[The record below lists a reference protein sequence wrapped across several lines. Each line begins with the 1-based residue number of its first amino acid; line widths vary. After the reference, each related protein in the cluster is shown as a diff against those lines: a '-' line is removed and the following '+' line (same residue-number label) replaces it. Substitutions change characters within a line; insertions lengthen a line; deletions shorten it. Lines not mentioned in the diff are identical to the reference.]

1 MRLFHARRRSIT
13 TIAALLATL
22 SVAMGVFLVAG
33 AAATTPK
40 LATASAP
47 AAAPVDPIQA
57 SMDTTTQPSPTAQTA
72 TPEAAVKET
81 APSDPATQLAAQGSV
96 DSELAGSVKAIDSA
110 NIITDPAWFTKAYA
124 DGFRLYVMHSTMWDS
139 CTQWEHTLPQLE
151 MALDAGLKIAV
162 YTRDPNCW
170 EAGIAAAGPYVNRLQ
185 FFALDVEDGGVPVTR
200 AMVDGVAAT
209 GVRPVIYTG
218 SGMWGGL
225 QGATADSFSDVP
237 LWDTDTSAFPFE
249 SWQPDHLAPA
259 PLPYGGWNTPGT
271 MRIASQQ
278 QFEFNYNGVAI
289 DLNSFDA
296 SFLTVP

>member
-1 MRLFHARRRSIT
+1 MKEPI
-13 TIAALLATL
+13 
-22 SVAMGVFLVAG
+22 
-33 AAATTPK
+33 
-40 LATASAP
+40 P
-47 AAAPVDPIQA
+47 A
-57 SMDTTTQPSPTAQTA
+57 
-72 TPEAAVKET
+72 
-81 APSDPATQLAAQGSV
+81 DPAPQLAAQGTV
-96 DSELAGSVKAIDSA
+96 DSELTGSELTGSVKAIDSA
-110 NIITDPAWFTKAYA
+110 NIITDPAWFTQAYA
-124 DGFRLYVMHSTMWDS
+124 DGFRLYVMHSTMWES
-139 CTQWEHTLPQLE
+139 CTPWEHTLPQLE

-170 EAGIAAAGPYVNRLQ
+170 QAGIAAAGPYANRLQ

-200 AMVDGVAAT
+200 EMVDGVAAT

-237 LWDTDTSAFPFE
+237 LWDTDTSAFAFD
-249 SWQPDHLAPA
+249 SWQPDHLAPV
-259 PLPYGGWNTPGT
+259 PLPYGGWNTSGT